1 LSAACHALRRQFHRG
16 AASRVGHNGGG
27 MKSKEDN
34 MAISDRIFYAFVA
47 FVIGAS
53 LIGAAY
59 NIMDALR

>member
-1 LSAACHALRRQFHRG
+1 
-16 AASRVGHNGGG
+16 

-59 NIMDALR
+59 NIMDVLR

>member
-1 LSAACHALRRQFHRG
+1 
-16 AASRVGHNGGG
+16 
-27 MKSKEDN
+27 

-59 NIMDALR
+59 NIMDVLR

>member
-1 LSAACHALRRQFHRG
+1 M
-16 AASRVGHNGGG
+16 N
-27 MKSKEDN
+27 SKEDN

-59 NIMDALR
+59 NIMDVLR